1 MKVKYKGA
9 YSSLFSL
16 PGGGPQGSLL
26 GLFLFLVL
34 IDDIGFDGQSNNVGE
49 LITRKKKVQEV
60 NQIHLKYVDDLAI
73 AESVDMKTQLM
84 AIPEQER
91 SLPAAYRSRTVHK
104 LRSESSKI
112 SDQLNRIHLYAQQNE
127 MKLNLEKT
135 KLMLFNPCVSRD
147 FMPATTI
154 AEKE

>member
-1 MKVKYKGA
+1 M
-9 YSSLFSL
+9 
-16 PGGGPQGSLL
+16 
-26 GLFLFLVL
+26 
-34 IDDIGFDGQSNNVGE
+34 
-49 LITRKKKVQEV
+49 
-60 NQIHLKYVDDLAI
+60 DDLAI

-91 SLPAAYRSRTVHK
+91 SLPAAYRSRTGHK
-104 LRSESSKI
+104 LKIESSKI
-112 SDQLNRIHLYAQQNE
+112 SDQLNRIHLYAQQNG

-135 KLMLFNPCVSRD
+135 KIMLFNPCVSRD